1 MAKIAAG
8 VSALVAVIVMI
19 VLLVSGRNSDDP
31 APASS
36 PQVQATETVSPTPT
50 GSPPPIVTLAS
61 TTVVVRLDENRITA
75 AKRSIRPTHGTITLA
90 LVNESATPL
99 SFVLARGKPKG
110 AAAISTARV
119 AEFPLKAAEVQT
131 DQVGVSRGDY
141 TLIVRTGDN
150 AAAAGTTSL
159 RVR

>member
-1 MAKIAAG
+1 
-8 VSALVAVIVMI
+8 VAVVAMI
-19 VLLVSGRNSDDP
+19 GLLIYGGSNDDP
-31 APASS
+31 APPS
-36 PQVQATETVSPTPT
+36 PQVQATATASGTPT
-50 GSPPPIVTLAS
+50 GTPPPIVTLAS
-61 TTVVVRLDENRITA
+61 TTVVVRLDDKRITA
-75 AKRSIRPTHGTITLA
+75 AKRSIKPNHGTITLA
-90 LVNESATPL
+90 LVNESAVPL
-99 SFVLARGKPKG
+99 SFVLARGKPEG
-110 AAAISTARV
+110 ADAISTARV